1 MICCGEGFV
10 FVSPTRVVSFHF
22 DFWEGIVAAFDAGNR
37 SDDSMPDGNFQVL
50 QRLTSDLT
58 PTPQQC
64 DKEIDNSANRAD
76 QQSARHVRSWLQ
88 QCKMKSLP

>member
-1 MICCGEGFV
+1 MTSRSLCHVLRYHVRHEYEYCDV
-10 FVSPTRVVSFHF
+10 CV
-22 DFWEGIVAAFDAGNR
+22 NR
-37 SDDSMPDGNFQVL
+37 SVDIMLDCNFQVL

-76 QQSARHVRSWLQ
+76 QRSARHVRSWQ
-88 QCKMKSLP
+88 QLCKMKSLP